1 MAMTK
6 TQQQAMREAMNTI
19 EVQRKRIATLN
30 DGTGLLDALREEL
43 QAANFEYQ
51 WAVDKYVEDANSI
64 AQQLLSSANALY
76 ERDLPP
82 NSLGVLQS
90 NASGLNAL
98 CGKIDAIRS
107 TRARLRDRIAKLEEG
122 KV

>member
-82 NSLGVLQS
+82 VR
-90 NASGLNAL
+90 
-98 CGKIDAIRS
+98 KD
-107 TRARLRDRIAKLEEG
+107 
-122 KV
+122 